1 MALKG
6 FDSLKG
12 FKARVTH
19 TSKVQQQE
27 REEQLKAQMKAEE
40 DHHEFE
46 AEMRRMGVKAENKKE
61 DAADLFAK
69 EMARLGVVKMGTQAP
84 RPTRRR
90 TEPIPRQKLLDEQR
104 VLTESLSDEFDCGTY
119 LEHDEDLFFVRP
131 GIGEDVVKNLRRG
144 FWSIQAHIDLHGM
157 RTDDAREAVATFIH
171 KAVMH
176 DLRCVRIVHGKGLNS
191 QGAPILKIRTRRWL
205 RQKEEV
211 LAYVEAPPED
221 GGSGAVR
228 ILLAKRNR

>member
-119 LEHDEDLFFVRP
+119 LEHDEDLFSFAPVS
-131 GIGEDVVKNLRRG
+131 VKTLSKICVAASGRSKLT
-144 FWSIQAHIDLHGM
+144 SIFTA
-157 RTDDAREAVATFIH
+157 
-171 KAVMH
+171 
-176 DLRCVRIVHGKGLNS
+176 CV
-191 QGAPILKIRTRRWL
+191 PMM
-205 RQKEEV
+205 
-211 LAYVEAPPED
+211 
-221 GGSGAVR
+221 
-228 ILLAKRNR
+228 LAKPLPPSSTKP

>member
-6 FDSLKG
+6 FDSLKD

-46 AEMRRMGVKAENKKE
+46 AEMRRMGVKVENKKE
-61 DAADLFAK
+61 NSADLFAK

-84 RPTRRR
+84 RPARHRA
-90 TEPIPRQKLLDEQR
+90 EPIPRQKLLDEQR

-131 GIGEDVVKNLRRG
+131 GIGEDIVKNLRRG

-171 KAVMH
+171 KAVMN